1 MNGRAQKLLR
11 SASREGGPLQAIH
24 VPVGC
29 HCCTIATLRKMKL
42 GATRH
47 VATVCGSGS
56 GGNSGSA
63 ASSAFAVENSGAGE
77 CLPRTTPVTI
87 RRTFTSASELV
98 RALASLGFSQFRRG
112 RYAAFRRVLVD
123 SLGQVFRQS

>member
-1 MNGRAQKLLR
+1 MLIAVGIIALLM
-11 SASREGGPLQAIH
+11 I
-24 VPVGC
+24 
-29 HCCTIATLRKMKL
+29 
-42 GATRH
+42 GATSRRAM
-47 VATVCGSGS
+47 VPGRFQASPIITASIRATGS

-87 RRTFTSASELV
+87 GRTFTSASELV